1 MPRVLICMPAYEP
14 KREHITAAVESILAQ
29 TFTDWQLLIRDD
41 CSGREDTE
49 SHIRPYLN
57 DQRIIFRKNEKNLGI
72 GGNWNACIQ
81 DGVRMLS
88 PPSAVRAERAPGGG
102 AGGGGEYVAFLF
114 HDDLWKPDFLEAS
127 AKALD
132 SEPRAG
138 FSAAEHAYISE
149 GTVPTVPLYDELKK
163 NKQKWLKPG
172 YQGREF
178 FDWWLRRGLKPNVI
192 GEPSFVVLRRS
203 LMESVGPFN
212 ESMVQFLDCE
222 YWARCLLKAGWMY
235 LPQDLGAF
243 RVHPS
248 GMSAVN
254 QRLGRGAFERF
265 ETLWMTANA
274 LPANEQSIGKEAVV
288 RALSD
293 MIRQYFAKRKEG
305 LPVSASG
312 SGAVKKFCLNHPI
325 LTGRAVGRVIWDRR

>member
-1 MPRVLICMPAYEP
+1 VA
-14 KREHITAAVESILAQ
+14 
-29 TFTDWQLLIRDD
+29 
-41 CSGREDTE
+41 
-49 SHIRPYLN
+49 
-57 DQRIIFRKNEKNLGI
+57 GI
-72 GGNWNACIQ
+72 
-81 DGVRMLS
+81 
-88 PPSAVRAERAPGGG
+88 
-102 AGGGGEYVAFLF
+102 EYVAFLF
-114 HDDLWKPDFLEAS
+114 HDDLWKPGFLEAS
-127 AKALD
+127 IKALD

-163 NKQKWLKPG
+163 NKEGWLKPG
-172 YQGREF
+172 YQGKEF
-178 FDWWLRRGLKPNVI
+178 LDWWLRRGLKPNVI

-243 RVHPS
+243 RVHPA
-248 GMSAVN
+248 GMSALN

-265 ETLWMTANA
+265 ETLWNTANA
-274 LPANEQSIGKEAVV
+274 LPISERKIGREAVV
-288 RALSD
+288 RALGD

-305 LPVSASG
+305 QPVSASG

-325 LTGRAVGRVIWDRR
+325 LTLRAILNAMR